1 MISNLKREV
10 LIMST
15 SSKEWKAKMHQQHQ
29 DEDKLSSNNKVNDRY
44 DNKDTEVK
52 GKRFGTHRAKRV
64 RY

>member
-1 MISNLKREV
+1 
-10 LIMST
+10 MST